1 MESNCDYLSNE
12 SEKSK
17 FHSGNQKICPDEN
30 SEYSLQN
37 QALKNGNFA
46 NDLGFRR
53 NHFCWV
59 RDVKLLLDSKFH
71 NFSNQYVSVA
81 NENAFDQF
89 QLIFIDW
96 KLAIFQTVSEFDETS
111 FVRTVSSIRN
121 QKIFFWNFSNQYV
134 TPVN

>member
-1 MESNCDYLSNE
+1 MNIFPTNPENQDLLSGI
-12 SEKSK
+12 KRYV
-17 FHSGNQKICPDEN
+17 QLKILN
-30 SEYSLQN
+30 SRYGI

-59 RDVKLLLDSKFH
+59 RDVTLLLDSKFH

-81 NENAFDQF
+81 KENAFDQF
-89 QLIFIDW
+89 QLILIDW

-111 FVRTVSSIRN
+111 FVRTVSSMR
-121 QKIFFWNFSNQYV
+121 S
-134 TPVN
+134 